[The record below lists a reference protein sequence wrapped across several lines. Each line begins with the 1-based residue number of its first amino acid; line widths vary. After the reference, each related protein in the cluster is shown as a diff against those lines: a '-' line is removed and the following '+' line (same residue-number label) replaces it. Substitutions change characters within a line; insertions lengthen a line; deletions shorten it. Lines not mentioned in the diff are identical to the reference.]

1 MLKFVFEEGQSF
13 NSAGRLLHKLA
24 VLNINVRCPYD
35 CFNLGN
41 FNSFTVSC
49 FLPGMD
55 CAESLKLLSNVT
67 EQQII

>member
-13 NSAGRLLHKLA
+13 NSAGRLLHKLV

-41 FNSFTVSC
+41 FNSLTLTVSQ
-49 FLPGMD
+49 FLVS
-55 CAESLKLLSNVT
+55 CLEWTALNL
-67 EQQII
+67 